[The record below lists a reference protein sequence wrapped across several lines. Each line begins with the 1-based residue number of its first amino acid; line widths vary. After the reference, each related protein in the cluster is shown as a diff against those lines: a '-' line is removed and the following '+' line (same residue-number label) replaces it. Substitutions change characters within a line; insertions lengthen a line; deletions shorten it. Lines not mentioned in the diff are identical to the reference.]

1 MSVLDIFKWKQYK
14 ADKESLEQQLAEL
27 KENFTPEMQ
36 DTAKLFELRTQLSH
50 QIETL
55 DTTIQEK
62 QKTITNIL
70 KDIDELNGTI
80 AKKKQSVIQLDEEM
94 MLQEFGL
101 YKPRYEFATAL
112 GYKQRLE
119 NVRSMQKEL
128 IKQNRAVTG
137 NTTWAVNGSKSQGT
151 KMVKDM
157 QKLLLRAFNSECDDV
172 IEHVKFNS
180 YEAANKRI
188 TASYEA
194 ISKLG
199 AIMEVAITPRY
210 FSLKCEELSLALE
223 YREKLH
229 EEKETQKEIRAQ
241 MREEAKVAKELEEAR
256 KKVEKEKKHYENAL
270 EAICKQLS
278 MASTEER
285 NALEDKRKS
294 IQENIDEIH
303 KSLHDI
309 DYREANAKAGYV
321 YVISNIGSFGENVYK
336 IGMTRR
342 LEPYDRVDELGDA
355 SVPFDF
361 DVHAMIFS
369 EDAPKLEAALHKA
382 FENKK
387 VNMINT
393 RREFFHVT
401 LDEIKEVVRKNY
413 DKTAEFIDVAEAE
426 QYRKSL
432 KLKKQE
438 NSIH

>member
-1 MSVLDIFKWKQYK
+1 MGVLDIFKWKQYK